1 MITEV
6 SSYMANYMSETAGT
20 LGVDVAVGALTFTFV
35 GETITAGLVEI
46 DDELIA
52 VASFDPNTGIATVPA
67 WGRAQGGSVAA
78 AHVTGAKVTI
88 RPRYPRY
95 WIKYVINQVLNSVHP
110 ALFAVKTDETQ
121 VVNPTASSYDMPAAA
136 TSILSIS
143 YESPSLPDN
152 WIDVSRWTLDKRA
165 NLGDSPTGSAI
176 QIREPMYP
184 GRTLK
189 IVYTGVPTPLVNG
202 SDVYDTTTGLLPG
215 SEDVVT
221 LGAAARLLVG
231 AEVMRSQPSTVEQSN
246 RTEIVPPGAA
256 SSASKYLMALHQQRL
271 GEERKR
277 LRQLFPLMLRKA
289 Y

>member
-1 MITEV
+1 MILEV
-6 SSYMANYMSETAGT
+6 SVYMANYMSDSAGT
-20 LGVDVAVGALTFTFV
+20 LGVDMAADGLTFTFV
-35 GETITAGLVEI
+35 GEPFTAGLVEI
-46 DDELIA
+46 DDELVA
-52 VASFDPNTGIATVPA
+52 VSGFDQNTGIATVPP
-67 WGRAQGGSVAA
+67 WGRAQGGSVAV
-78 AHVTGAKVTI
+78 AHATNAKVTI

-95 WIKYVINQVLNSVHP
+95 WIKYVINQVLSGVYP
-110 ALFAVKTDETQ
+110 ALFAVLTDETQ
-121 VVNPTASSYDMPAAA
+121 VVNPTTSTYDMPAGA
-136 TSILSIS
+136 TGILGIS

-165 NLGDSPTGSAI
+165 NLADSPTGSAL

-189 IVYTGVPTPLVNG
+189 IVYTGVPSPLVNG
-202 SDVYDTTTGLLPG
+202 SDVYSTTTGLLPG

-231 AEVMRSQPSTVEQSN
+231 AEVMRAQPSTVEQSN

-256 SSASKYLMALHQQRL
+256 SSASKYLLALHQQRL
-271 GEERKR
+271 DQERKR